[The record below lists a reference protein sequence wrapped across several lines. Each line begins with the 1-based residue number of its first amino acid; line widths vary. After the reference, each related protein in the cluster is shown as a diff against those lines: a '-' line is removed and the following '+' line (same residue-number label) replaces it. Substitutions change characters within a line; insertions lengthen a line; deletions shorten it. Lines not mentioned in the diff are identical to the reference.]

1 MRCRKLLFVLM
12 GLLVLSPA
20 LQAGPFGKRDRRRSS
35 RRSKKDEGLKYV
47 SVPTAQLKDGKTVS
61 ASVVREVTRGTK
73 LKVVDE
79 GDGRWLQVA
88 MVGDSSAAGW
98 IYFNKVVDQEPR
110 DLKNHL
116 VMNRGI
122 RTDDLETSGAI
133 RGLKGISQDYAKKK
147 AISKQTIGDLH
158 RIQTF
163 PFALQQFDKNR
174 NGNLDSGE
182 QKQANDA
189 YRKWI
194 EANLKEFLKEGGLG
208 EYAQ

>member
-1 MRCRKLLFVLM
+1 LFVLM
-12 GLLVLSPA
+12 GFLIFSPA
-20 LQAGPFGKRDRRRSS
+20 LQAGRFGKKGGRSSS
-35 RRSKKDEGLKYV
+35 RRSKEDVKYV

-88 MVGDSSAAGW
+88 MAGDSSVSGW

-122 RTDDLETSGAI
+122 RTADLETSGAI

-147 AISKQTIGDLH
+147 AISQQAIGDLH

-163 PFALQQFDKNR
+163 PFVLQQFDKNR

-182 QKQANDA
+182 QREANEA
-189 YRKWI
+189 YRRWI
-194 EANLKEFLKEGGLG
+194 EANLEKFLKEGGLG